1 MHDVF
6 FNAEEHIC
14 LIFWTH
20 LNLNFALCVPVL
32 VEANINTHQE
42 AAIEWG

>member
-20 LNLNFALCVPVL
+20 LNLNSALCVL